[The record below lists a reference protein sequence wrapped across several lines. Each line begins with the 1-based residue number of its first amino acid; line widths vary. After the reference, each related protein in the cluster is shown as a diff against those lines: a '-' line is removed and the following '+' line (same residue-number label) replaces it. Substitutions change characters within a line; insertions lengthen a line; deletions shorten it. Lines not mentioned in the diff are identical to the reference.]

1 MRAAPEPASLQDG
14 AAPPIVQGAGEGVS
28 VSARDIWRSLRSG
41 HWPTLLAAWLHF
53 EVSFM
58 VWLLVG
64 ALAVPIA
71 EEFGLGPGAKGL
83 LVAVP
88 LLSGALL
95 RVPVGLLADR
105 HGAKPVGVAILGC
118 AGLGLLWGWNAAGGY
133 VEMLGVGLAVG
144 VAGASFAV
152 ALPLA
157 SLAYP
162 PAHQGLALGVAAS
175 ANSGTVLAMLVAP
188 KLAEA
193 FGWRG
198 VFGVLALPVF
208 ATLLLFAALVPG
220 TPGRARGATDSP
232 WPAPLADALRR
243 RSLHWLCGLYAVTF
257 GGFVGLASFLPTF
270 LHDQYGLDIVTAG
283 AVTAGCALAGSLVRP
298 VGGHAADRRGALGLL
313 RALFPLVA
321 LLGLGVGALPPLAW
335 AAPLLFLSVTLLGF
349 GNGVVFRLVSD
360 RFPKQ
365 IGLAS
370 GLVGAAGAFGGFLL
384 PLSLG
389 LLDELTGSYRSG
401 FLAFAGAALGAW
413 ASVEAA
419 RRRAR
424 NAQAGEIGG
433 FSR

>member
-1 MRAAPEPASLQDG
+1 MPAQHL
-14 AAPPIVQGAGEGVS
+14 
-28 VSARDIWRSLRSG
+28 WRSLRSG

-58 VWLLVG
+58 VWLLIG

-71 EEFGLGPGAKGL
+71 EEFGLGPGTKGL

-88 LLSGALL
+88 LLSGSLL

-105 HGAKPVGVAILGC
+105 HGAKPVGMAILGC
-118 AGLGLLWGWNAAGGY
+118 AGLGLLWGWSAAGTYG
-133 VEMLGVGLAVG
+133 EMLGVGLAVG

-152 ALPLA
+152 ALQLA
-157 SLAYP
+157 SVAYP

-175 ANSGTVLAMLVAP
+175 ANSGTVLAMLAAP
-188 KLAEA
+188 ALAEA

-198 VFGVLALPVF
+198 VFGALALPVF

-220 TPGRARGATDSP
+220 TPGRARRATDSP
-232 WPAPLADALRR
+232 WPASLADALRR
-243 RSLHWLCGLYAVTF
+243 RSLPWLCALYAVTF
-257 GGFVGLASFLPTF
+257 GGFVGLSSFLPTF
-270 LHDQYGLDIVTAG
+270 LHDRYGLDVVAAG

-298 VGGHAADRRGALGLL
+298 AGGYAADRREALGLL
-313 RALFPLVA
+313 RWLFPFVA
-321 LLGLGVGALPPLAW
+321 LLGLGVGAMPPLPW
-335 AAPLLFLSVTLLGF
+335 AAPVLFLSVTLLGF
-349 GNGVVFRLVSD
+349 GNGVVFRLVSE

-365 IGLAS
+365 IGLAA

-389 LLDELTGSYRSG
+389 LLHELTGSYRSG
-401 FLAFAGAALGAW
+401 FFGFAAVAMGAW

-419 RRRAR
+419 HRAR
-424 NAQAGEIGG
+424 NSPAAEPGG

>member
-1 MRAAPEPASLQDG
+1 MAY
-14 AAPPIVQGAGEGVS
+14 IVQAREEDER
-28 VSARDIWRSLRSG
+28 VSARDLWRSLRSG

-58 VWLLVG
+58 VWLLIG

-71 EEFGLGPGAKGL
+71 EEFGLGPGATGL

-105 HGAKPVGVAILGC
+105 HGAKPVGMALLVC
-118 AGLGLLWGWNAAGGY
+118 AGLGLLWGWSGPGGY
-133 VEMLGVGLAVG
+133 AEMLGVGLAVG

-157 SLAYP
+157 GLAYP

-193 FGWRG
+193 IGWRD
-198 VFGVLALPVF
+198 VFGVLALPV
-208 ATLLLFAALVPG
+208 AGTLLLFAVLVPG
-220 TPGRARGATDSP
+220 PLARGGGEAGTIWRVS
-232 WPAPLADALRR
+232 LADALRR

-257 GGFVGLASFLPTF
+257 GGFVGLASVLPTF
-270 LHDQYGLDIVTAG
+270 LHDRYGLDLVAAG
-283 AVTAGCALAGSLVRP
+283 ALTAGCALAGSVIRP
-298 VGGHAADRRGALGLL
+298 AGGHAADRRGGLGLL
-313 RALFPLVA
+313 RVVFPLAA
-321 LLGLGVGALPPLAW
+321 LLGLGVGALPPLPW
-335 AAPLLFLSVTLLGF
+335 AAPLLFLLVTALGF

-389 LLDELTGSYRSG
+389 LLHELTGSYRAG
-401 FLAFAGAALGAW
+401 FFGFAAAALLAW
-413 ASVEAA
+413 AGVEAA
-419 RRRAR
+419 RRRSRDDPA
-424 NAQAGEIGG
+424 AELGG